1 MRFLL
6 RNWHLK
12 LSAVL
17 LATVLYTGLVF
28 SGSFTDA
35 SVDVAVDAVN
45 QPDRSQV
52 LSGAV
57 GTVTVRYRTSNDVAG
72 TIAAQAFVAT
82 VDLSEY
88 DMELAPEVQVLDI
101 EVVALTDGIEI
112 LSVEPPDV
120 RVAIDELETKTVPIE
135 LDAGVVPDG
144 LEMDDPVM
152 SQDEV
157 EVRGAASVVGL
168 VDRAVAR
175 IRIDGSGID
184 FNNPVNL
191 VAVDVTGQEVGAG
204 LIDIEPE
211 TISVQVDVRF
221 TETTQTVPIRP
232 DISGTPAPGFALS
245 SLSIDPPFVTLR
257 GLPDSLTGIS
267 EILTEPISIDGSS
280 STEEFE
286 AQLILP
292 DGTRLESGD
301 EPLVDVIATIVP
313 SVSSR
318 TFVVGV
324 VCQNA
329 GDNACLPSLEQ
340 VSVTIEGPG
349 EVLAQLSAGDLTPIV
364 DAAGLAAGEHSLT
377 PAIVGL
383 PDGVELLMISPGSIS
398 VVIEEPATPE
408 PATPEPTATP
418 EP

>member
-45 QPDRSQV
+45 QPEGSQV

-57 GTVTVRYRTSNDVAG
+57 GTVSVTYRTSNDVAG
-72 TIAAQAFVAT
+72 TIQAQAFVAT

-88 DMELAPEVQVLDI
+88 DMDSAPDPQNLDI

-120 RVAIDELETKTVPIE
+120 RVAIDELETRTVPIE
-135 LDAGVVPDG
+135 LDAGVLPDG
-144 LEMDDPVM
+144 LEMDDPVL

-175 IRIDGSGID
+175 LRIDGSGID

-191 VAVDVTGQEVGAG
+191 VAVDVSGQEVGAG
-204 LIDIEPE
+204 LIDLEPE
-211 TISVQVDVRF
+211 TISVQIDVRF

-257 GLPDSLTGIS
+257 GLPDALTGITV
-267 EILTEPISIDGSS
+267 ILTEPISIGGASDDQD
-280 STEEFE
+280 FE
-286 AQLILP
+286 AELILP
-292 DGTRLESGD
+292 DGVRLETGE
-301 EPLVDVIATIVP
+301 EPLVDVVATIVP

-318 TFVVGV
+318 TFVLGV
-324 VCQNA
+324 LCQNA
-329 GDNACLPSLEQ
+329 GDLACLPDQDQ
-340 VSVTIEGPG
+340 VSVTLEGPG
-349 EVLAQLSAGDLTPIV
+349 EVLAQLLAGDLTPVV
-364 DAAGLAAGEHSLT
+364 DASGLGPGTYTLT
-377 PAIVGL
+377 PAIGGL
-383 PDGVELLMISPGSIS
+383 PEGVELLGISPGSVDI
-398 VVIEEPATPE
+398 VLVAPATPE
-408 PATPEPTATP
+408 PDPTPTPEP
-418 EP
+418 

>member
-35 SVDVAVDAVN
+35 SVDVAVDTVN
-45 QPDRSQV
+45 QPEGSQV

-57 GTVTVRYRTSNDVAG
+57 GTVEVRYRTSNDVAE
-72 TIAAQAFVAT
+72 TIEAQAFVAT
-82 VDLSEY
+82 VDLSDYEM
-88 DMELAPEVQVLDI
+88 DSAPEVQVLDI

-120 RVAIDELETKTVPIE
+120 RVAIDRLETRTVPIE
-135 LDAGVVPDG
+135 LDPGVVPDG
-144 LEMDDPVM
+144 LEMDDPVL

-175 IRIDGSGID
+175 LRIDGSGID

-211 TISVQVDVRF
+211 TISVQIDVRF

-245 SLSIDPPFVTLR
+245 SLSIDPSLVTLR
-257 GLPDSLTGIS
+257 GLPDDLTGLT
-267 EILTEPISIDGSS
+267 EILTEPISIDGAAADQD
-280 STEEFE
+280 FE
-286 AQLILP
+286 AELILP
-292 DGTRLESGD
+292 DGVRLD
-301 EPLVDVIATIVP
+301 EDGTGLVDVIATIVP

-318 TFVVGV
+318 TFVLGV

-329 GDNACLPSLEQ
+329 GANACLPGLEQ
-340 VSVTIEGPG
+340 MSVTLEGPG
-349 EVLAQLSAGDLTPIV
+349 EVLAQLVAGDLTPIV
-364 DAAGLAAGEHSLT
+364 DAGGLGPGTYTLT
-377 PAIVGL
+377 PAISGL
-383 PDGVELLMISPGSIS
+383 PEGVELLGISPGTIQI
-398 VVIEEPATPE
+398 VLEAPATPE
-408 PATPEPTATP
+408 PEPAPTPTPEP
-418 EP
+418 